1 MSKNYRSLIGNI
13 LAGIASY
20 APAARR
26 YESLQRAGAGS
37 WCRLRPDKKGKE
49 FIALAIGITQR
60 CNGSI
65 GLDAKAW
72 AGPSASRD
80 ETAKVTAMSV
90 NQGGGPALLY
100 AADAPCAFDQ
110 FAAHAG

>member
-1 MSKNYRSLIGNI
+1 M
-13 LAGIASY
+13 SY

-37 WCRLRPDKKGKE
+37 WRQRRPDKKGKE
-49 FIALAIGITQR
+49 LIALAIGITQR

-65 GLDAKAW
+65 GLHAKAL
-72 AGPSASRD
+72 AGPSASRE
-80 ETAKVTAMSV
+80 ETAKVTTMSV
-90 NQGGGPALLY
+90 NLGGGPALLY
-100 AADAPCAFDQ
+100 VADAPCAFDR